1 MRMDLTELE
10 RSVGRL
16 RRRMAWERAC
26 FSIALLGTLGTLGY
40 PRYFP
45 PACTLVVGNRPLVAV
60 ADRETAERVLQAVAH
75 AKTPGAEQK
84 AVGSGQS
91 AVGSPDGESAGSRA
105 DT

>member
-1 MRMDLTELE
+1 
-10 RSVGRL
+10 
-16 RRRMAWERAC
+16 
-26 FSIALLGTLGTLGY
+26 
-40 PRYFP
+40 
-45 PACTLVVGNRPLVAV
+45 NRPLVAV

-105 DT
+105 DTLSRLPTAYRLLPTDFAPPVRLARGIRAGVAGVGEEDAARMLGSAASVVRA